1 MAFDPRK
8 SVRIIAFN
16 AQNVHHI
23 KTANISTVQNTGG
36 AANHPHREFLQ
47 LTAAQAVKG
56 VHPTIMDSGGT
67 VKGLPT
73 LYVAGYGGPN

>member
-1 MAFDPRK
+1 MSAPRK
-8 SVRIIAFN
+8 SVRVIAF
-16 AQNVHHI
+16 AAANVHHL
-23 KTANISTVQNTGG
+23 KTCNIVTAQQ
-36 AANHPHREFLQ
+36 AAVPYKEFLQ

-73 LYVAGYGGPN
+73 VYISGYGGPN